1 MIKAAFFDIDGTLLS
16 FKTHRIPA
24 SAQQVL
30 DSFHEQGIACAIATG
45 RPTYQ
50 MPDWLFDLGWDAYIT
65 LSGQHCFDAEGVYRS
80 CPIDP
85 DDVAVI
91 VDQVAEGRYDSLCMQ
106 GENSFVNRLSERV
119 VTAGS
124 NAGIVYHEEPFEHAF
139 DAPVYQFC
147 AFVDPADEH
156 IVTDA
161 VSHSLTTRWCDLFC
175 DIIPANGGKDLG
187 VAATLERLGIDAN
200 EAIAFGDGE
209 NDLSMFSAVGTSV
222 AMGNTCRIA
231 RRPPEESF
239 SSEDPV
245 SITEICVS
253 ELLDPLS
260 IVSANTVPPPRSTTA
275 AHATAMTIGALLLG
289 F

>member
-30 DSFHEQGIACAIATG
+30 DSFHEQGIACVIATG

-91 VDQVAEGRYDSLCMQ
+91 VDQVAEGCYDSLCMQ

-175 DIIPANGGKDLG
+175 DIIPANGGKD
-187 VAATLERLGIDAN
+187 RGIQRFLDHYGWSK
-200 EAIAFGDGE
+200 EQAISFGDGG
-209 NDLSMFSAVGTSV
+209 NDVDMLRFTGIGV
-222 AMGNTCRIA
+222 AMGNAT
-231 RRPPEESF
+231 EEPKAVA
-239 SSEDPV
+239 DY
-245 SITEICVS
+245 ITDDVDHNGIW
-253 ELLDPLS
+253 
-260 IVSANTVPPPRSTTA
+260 N
-275 AHATAMTIGALLLG
+275 ALKH
-289 F
+289 FDII

>member
-30 DSFHEQGIACAIATG
+30 DSFREQGIACVIATG
-45 RPTYQ
+45 RPTYHQ

-91 VDQVAEGRYDSLCMQ
+91 VDQVAQGRYDSLCMQ

-187 VAATLERLGIDAN
+187 VAATLERLGIDAS

-222 AMGNTCRIA
+222 AMGNA
-231 RRPPEESF
+231 Q
-239 SSEDPV
+239 D
-245 SITEICVS
+245 
-253 ELLDPLS
+253 
-260 IVSANTVPPPRSTTA
+260 TVKAAATYVTTA
-275 AHATAMTIGALLLG
+275 VDDDGIYNAAKHFGLL
-289 F
+289 

>member
-30 DSFHEQGIACAIATG
+30 DSFHEQGIACVIATG

-50 MPDWLFDLGWDAYIT
+50 IPDWLFDLGWDAYIT

-91 VDQVAEGRYDSLCMQ
+91 VDQVAQGRYDSLCMQ

-175 DIIPANGGKDLG
+175 DIIPANGGRGGDARAAWYRRERGDCLWRRRERPVDVLGRGHKCGHGQRAGHGESCSDLCDDCRG
-187 VAATLERLGIDAN
+187 RRRHLQRCEALWTRVAAGRHLAP
-200 EAIAFGDGE
+200 GDIPCGA
-209 NDLSMFSAVGTSV
+209 SPF
-222 AMGNTCRIA
+222 CFRPA
-231 RRPPEESF
+231 RFVKR
-239 SSEDPV
+239 
-245 SITEICVS
+245 
-253 ELLDPLS
+253 
-260 IVSANTVPPPRSTTA
+260 
-275 AHATAMTIGALLLG
+275 G
-289 F
+289 

>member
-30 DSFHEQGIACAIATG
+30 DSFHEQGIACVIATG

-187 VAATLERLGIDAN
+187 VARAAWYRCERGDCLWRRRERPVDVCRRGHERGHGQRAGYREGRGDLRDDRRGRRRHLQRREALWIDVTAGRHP
-200 EAIAFGDGE
+200 APGDTPCGA
-209 NDLSMFSAVGTSV
+209 SPF
-222 AMGNTCRIA
+222 CFRPA
-231 RRPPEESF
+231 RF
-239 SSEDPV
+239 V
-245 SITEICVS
+245 K
-253 ELLDPLS
+253 
-260 IVSANTVPPPRSTTA
+260 
-275 AHATAMTIGALLLG
+275 HG
-289 F
+289 

>member
-30 DSFHEQGIACAIATG
+30 DSFREQGIACVIATG

-91 VDQVAEGRYDSLCMQ
+91 VDQVAQGRYDSLCMQ

-187 VAATLERLGIDAN
+187 VAATLERLGIDAS
-200 EAIAFGDGE
+200 EAIAFGDGRE
-209 NDLSMFSAVGTSV
+209 RPVDVCRRGHERGHGQRTGHGESCGDLCDD
-222 AMGNTCRIA
+222 CRG
-231 RRPPEESF
+231 RRRHLQRREALWIDVTAGRHPAPGDTPCGASHF
-239 SSEDPV
+239 V
-245 SITEICVS
+245 F
-253 ELLDPLS
+253 
-260 IVSANTVPPPRSTTA
+260 VP
-275 AHATAMTIGALLLG
+275 HVL
-289 F
+289 

>member
-30 DSFHEQGIACAIATG
+30 DSFHEQGIACVIATG

-50 MPDWLFDLGWDAYIT
+50 IPDWLFDLGWDAYIT

-91 VDQVAEGRYDSLCMQ
+91 VDQVAQGRYDSLCMQ

-187 VAATLERLGIDAN
+187 VAATLERLGIDGESCSDLCDDCRGRRRHLQRC
-200 EAIAFGDGE
+200 EALWTRVAAGRHLAPGDIPCGA
-209 NDLSMFSAVGTSV
+209 SPF
-222 AMGNTCRIA
+222 CFRPA
-231 RRPPEESF
+231 RF
-239 SSEDPV
+239 V
-245 SITEICVS
+245 KC
-253 ELLDPLS
+253 
-260 IVSANTVPPPRSTTA
+260 
-275 AHATAMTIGALLLG
+275 G
-289 F
+289 